1 MNSDRYPL
9 IDHEAEALRAASG
22 RPLREIDL
30 NAAQAGD
37 LESEDLKI
45 DAATLRSQS
54 TVAAEA
60 GYTQLAANLRRAAEL
75 TVVPNDELLKI
86 YEVLRPGRAS
96 YEALMALAERLESVY
111 EAPINAAFIRE
122 AAAAYQ
128 SRGLLRRDS

>member
-60 GYTQLAANLRRAAEL
+60 GYTQLAANFRRAAEL

-86 YEVLRPGRAS
+86 YEVLRP
-96 YEALMALAERLESVY
+96 V
-111 EAPINAAFIRE
+111 APATKR
-122 AAAAYQ
+122 
-128 SRGLLRRDS
+128 